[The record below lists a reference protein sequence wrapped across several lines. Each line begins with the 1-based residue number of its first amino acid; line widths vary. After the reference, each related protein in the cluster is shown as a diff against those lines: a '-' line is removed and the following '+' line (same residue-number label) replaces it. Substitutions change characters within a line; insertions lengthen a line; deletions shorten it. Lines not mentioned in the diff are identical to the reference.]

1 MWGNAALRGSPSTAN
16 LQSRFRPHNS
26 YMASI
31 GTLSSMTV
39 YERLFV
45 KGILKEWDAAVSRRD
60 REAMIKLLDQVE
72 LADQAPSI
80 VESALKRTTRSE
92 A

>member
-1 MWGNAALRGSPSTAN
+1 
-16 LQSRFRPHNS
+16 
-26 YMASI
+26 MASI

-39 YERLFV
+39 NERLFV